1 MQLVEH
7 QPRYVYFEDSDKLLK
22 YIKDMNDVFKDN
34 KEYTLILEIIPNR
47 SQVKVEIIKNYIW
60 VNQYFSLN

>member
-1 MQLVEH
+1 MQLVEQ
-7 QPRYVYFEDSDKLLK
+7 QPRYVYFEDSNKLLK

>member
-1 MQLVEH
+1 MQLVEQ

-34 KEYTLILEIIPNR
+34 KEYTLILEVIPNR

>member
-1 MQLVEH
+1 MQLVEQ
-7 QPRYVYFEDSDKLLK
+7 QPRYVYFEDDNELLK
-22 YIKDMNDVFKDN
+22 YIKDMNDVFKNN

>member
-1 MQLVEH
+1 MQLVEQ
-7 QPRYVYFEDSDKLLK
+7 QPRYVYFEDSNKLLK

-34 KEYTLILEIIPNR
+34 KEYTLILEVIPNR

>member
-1 MQLVEH
+1 MQLVEQ
-7 QPRYVYFEDSDKLLK
+7 QPRYVYFEDSNKLLK
-22 YIKDMNDVFKDN
+22 YIKDMNNVFKDN

>member
-1 MQLVEH
+1 MMLVEQ
-7 QPRYVYFEDSDKLLK
+7 QPRYMYFDNNKELLK
-22 YIKDMNDVFKDN
+22 YIEDMNTVFSGN
-34 KEYTLILEIIPNR
+34 KEYTLIIEVIPNR

>member
-1 MQLVEH
+1 MQLVEQ